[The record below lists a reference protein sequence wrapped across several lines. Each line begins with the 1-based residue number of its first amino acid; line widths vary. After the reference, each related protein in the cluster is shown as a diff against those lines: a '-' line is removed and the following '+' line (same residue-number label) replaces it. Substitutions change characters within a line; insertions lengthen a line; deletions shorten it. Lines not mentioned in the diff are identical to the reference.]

1 MEDKENEINNKP
13 KLSPAEQKQG
23 KTGIVS
29 FIWEIFKFTV
39 LALLIVVP
47 IRIYIAQPYIVSGDS
62 MIPTFSN
69 GEYLIV
75 DQLSYRFEKPER
87 GDIIIFRFPQN
98 PKKFF
103 IKRIVG
109 LPSESL
115 EMRSGA
121 LIIINDAHPRGI
133 GLKEPYLTRQYNDT
147 LTQTLQDDEY
157 FVMGDN
163 RSASLDSRI
172 WGPLSEDLIV
182 GRAFVRLLPITK
194 IGALP
199 GKAHYQEK

>member
-1 MEDKENEINNKP
+1 MEDKENEINNKS

-29 FIWEIFKFTV
+29 FIWEILKFTV
-39 LALLIVVP
+39 LALLIVIP

-87 GDIIIFRFPQN
+87 GDVIVFRFPQN

-115 EMRSGA
+115 EMQDGA
-121 LIIINDAHPRGI
+121 LIIINDAYPI
-133 GLKEPYLTRQYNDT
+133 GTILKEPYLARQYNDT

-172 WGPLSEDLIV
+172 WGPLSEDLII
-182 GRAFVRLLPITK
+182 GRAFVRLLPVTK
-194 IGALP
+194 IGVLP
-199 GKAHYQEK
+199 GKAHY